1 MKTTPAVLPQPES
14 SNLVVAI
21 STPPVLFTQEMVSI
35 TKQEHIELTHQA
47 NYWQA
52 QHSKAKEKI
61 TQLEQKVLCL
71 EGKVKDLKNR
81 LFGKHSEKSKYS
93 GSSEKDEAVDP
104 PKRPRGQQP
113 NSKGHG
119 RTTRPDLPVA
129 T

>member
-1 MKTTPAVLPQPES
+1 MKTTQAVLPQPES

-104 PKRPRGQQP
+104 PSGREVNNLTARGMAGQRAP
-113 NSKGHG
+113 IY
-119 RTTRPDLPVA
+119 P
-129 T
+129 